1 MKKLFIVALA
11 LTASLGAF
19 AQVADDAIS
28 FSDDSIVV
36 DLNKA
41 CTFVGRVC
49 DLSSFGLG
57 VKVTGSLGGAGT
69 WSQNFTITSEI
80 PIKKIDYVCAN
91 NSSGSDYYCGSWAG
105 SLLSP
110 PTSPYVTSNAA
121 TKSNSFGEPGV
132 TSITM
137 TSPYNGY
144 NFKLNKLYLNNGVP
158 TFLNAGLTSATSI
171 LRASYRGVQRNLEN
185 FRVEIA
191 RSHRGHLDRFSEAL
205 REGIALADTK
215 NPQGKYVYSIVDWR
229 VQENARLIVVFG
241 TVLNELLTDYDDVA
255 RLKNSI
261 TAMRTL
267 VDQLRDAYGW
277 NRGLAGTVS
286 KASSSLIEVVRLEL
300 QELAS
305 IKMAM
310 GNTDFQI
317 YLDLLRVT
325 RSLQA
330 KVDAARSGDMRAQR
344 EIFDMVDLWNGK
356 LWQDEMGRLMN
367 AGPDFKNLVIPK
379 LSMLLYAIESIA
391 DLSEQNFIIPDRTT
405 FVKP

>member
-1 MKKLFIVALA
+1 MKKLIFTAFALSM
-11 LTASLGAF
+11 TLGAF
-19 AQVADDAIS
+19 AQGSPEEILS
-28 FSDDSIVV
+28 FEEDSVVV
-36 DLNKA
+36 DIQKYCVFGSNN
-41 CTFVGRVC
+41 TC
-49 DLSSFGLG
+49 DLAPLGLAVKIVGSG
-57 VKVTGSLGGAGT
+57 VKGVNIY
-69 WSQNFTITSEI
+69 QNYTITSEI
-80 PIKKIDYVCAN
+80 PVRKLELTCGI
-91 NSSGSDYYCGSWAG
+91 SSGNYYCGAWNGNAFTGGTQTSSAG
-105 SLLSP
+105 ARP
-110 PTSPYVTSNAA
+110 VRD
-121 TKSNSFGEPGV
+121 FGSPGV
-132 TSITM
+132 TTVMVNSQYTDV
-137 TSPYNGY
+137 
-144 NFKLNKLYLNNGVP
+144 LHQLRRLHLNNGVP

-171 LRASYRGVQRNLEN
+171 LRASYKGVQRNLEN

-205 REGIALADTK
+205 REGIALSEAK

-325 RSLQA
+325 RTLQA

-391 DLSEQNFIIPDRTT
+391 DLSEQNFIIPDRATLG
-405 FVKP
+405 KP

>member
-1 MKKLFIVALA
+1 MKNLFFVLYALSIS
-11 LTASLGAF
+11 TSAF
-19 AQVADDAIS
+19 AQGSPDDILS
-28 FSDDSIVV
+28 FEEDSVVV
-36 DLNKA
+36 DIQKYCVFGSNN
-41 CTFVGRVC
+41 TC
-49 DLSSFGLG
+49 DLAPLGLAVKIVGSG
-57 VKVTGSLGGAGT
+57 VKGVNIY
-69 WSQNFTITSEI
+69 QNYTITSEI
-80 PIKKIDYVCAN
+80 PVRKLELTCGV
-91 NSSGSDYYCGSWAG
+91 SGSTYYCGAWNGNAFTGGTATGVAG
-105 SLLSP
+105 ARPVRDFGSP
-110 PTSPYVTSNAA
+110 GITTVMV
-121 TKSNSFGEPGV
+121 NSQFTDV
-132 TSITM
+132 
-137 TSPYNGY
+137 
-144 NFKLNKLYLNNGVP
+144 LHQLRRLHLNNGVP

-171 LRASYRGVQRNLEN
+171 LRASYKGVQRNLEN

-277 NRGLAGTVS
+277 ERGLAGTVS

-310 GNTDFQI
+310 GSTDFQI
-317 YLDLLRVT
+317 YLDMLRVT
-325 RSLQA
+325 RTLQA

-391 DLSEQNFIIPDRTT
+391 DLSEQNFIIPDRANLG
-405 FVKP
+405 KP

>member
-1 MKKLFIVALA
+1 MKKLFIAALA
-11 LTASLGAF
+11 LTASLGAH
-19 AQVADDAIS
+19 AQATSADAIS
-28 FSDDSIVV
+28 FADDSIVV

-41 CTFVGRVC
+41 CTFVGRTC
-49 DLSSFGLG
+49 DLASFGLA
-57 VKVTGSLGGAGT
+57 VKITGSSSGAGAV
-69 WSQNFTITSEI
+69 SQNFAITSEI

-91 NSSGSDYYCGSWAG
+91 NGSDYYCGTWGG
-105 SLLSP
+105 SVLTGGAYISTLNS
-110 PTSPYVTSNAA
+110 A

-132 TSITM
+132 TSISM

-144 NFKLNKLYLNNGVP
+144 NFRLNKLYLNNGVP

-171 LRASYRGVQRNLEN
+171 LRASYKGVQRNLEN

-205 REGIALADTK
+205 REGIALTEAK
-215 NPQGKYVYSIVDWR
+215 NAQSKYLYSIVDWR

-255 RLKNSI
+255 RLQNSI

-267 VDQLRDAYGW
+267 VGQLRDSYGW

-317 YLDLLRVT
+317 YLDMLRVT
-325 RSLQA
+325 RTLQA

-391 DLSEQNFIIPDRTT
+391 DLSEQEFIIPDRATLG
-405 FVKP
+405 KP

>member
-1 MKKLFIVALA
+1 MKKLFVTALA
-11 LTASLGAF
+11 LTASMSVY
-19 AQVADDAIS
+19 AQSNAAADAIG
-28 FSDDSIVV
+28 FADDSIVV

-41 CTFVGRVC
+41 CTWSAAKVC
-49 DLSSFGLG
+49 DLAEFGLA
-57 VKVTGSLGGAGT
+57 VKITGTGGGSAGLY
-69 WSQNFTITSEI
+69 SGYTIASEI
-80 PIKKIDYVCAN
+80 PVKKIDYTCGTT
-91 NSSGSDYYCGSWAG
+91 SGYYYCGVWSGNSMTGGVYNG
-105 SLLSP
+105 SG
-110 PTSPYVTSNAA
+110 TQ
-121 TKSNSFGEPGV
+121 SNSFGEPGL
-132 TSITM
+132 TSI
-137 TSPYNGY
+137 SIAPSYAH
-144 NFKLNKLYLNNGVP
+144 KLSKIYLNNGVP

-215 NPQGKYVYSIVDWR
+215 SPQGKYTYSIVDWR

-325 RSLQA
+325 RTLQA

-356 LWQDEMGRLMN
+356 LWQDEMSRLMN

-391 DLSEQNFIIPDRTT
+391 DLSEQEFIIPDRATLG
-405 FVKP
+405 KP

>member
-1 MKKLFIVALA
+1 MKKLFIAALA
-11 LTASLGAF
+11 LTASLGAQ
-19 AQVADDAIS
+19 AQQNDPIS
-28 FSDDSIVV
+28 FTDTAIVV
-36 DLNKA
+36 DLTKA
-41 CTFVGRVC
+41 CTWTNRTC
-49 DLSSFGLG
+49 DLA
-57 VKVTGSLGGAGT
+57 SLGLAVKIVGGGKT
-69 WSQNFTITSEI
+69 YTITSEI
-80 PIKKIDYVCAN
+80 PVKKVDYTCDYIYY
-91 NSSGSDYYCGSWAG
+91 SSYYCGTWNG
-105 SLLSP
+105 
-110 PTSPYVTSNAA
+110 N
-121 TKSNSFGEPGV
+121 
-132 TSITM
+132 TM
-137 TSPYNGY
+137 TGAAGTSLKSQSKDFGDSGINQITINTDYDHTLT
-144 NFKLNKLYLNNGVP
+144 KLHLNTGIPTYLNSS
-158 TFLNAGLTSATSI
+158 LTSATNI
-171 LRASYRGVQRNLEN
+171 LKASYKGVQRNLEN

-205 REGIALADTK
+205 REGIALTDAK
-215 NPQGKYVYSIVDWR
+215 NAQGKFLYSIVDWR

-241 TVLNELLTDYDDVA
+241 TVLNELLTDYDDVS

-267 VDQLRDAYGW
+267 VGQLRDSYGW

-317 YLDLLRVT
+317 YLDMLRVT

-391 DLSEQNFIIPDRTT
+391 DLSEQEFIIPDRATLG
-405 FVKP
+405 KP

>member
-1 MKKLFIVALA
+1 MKKLFVTALA
-11 LTASLGAF
+11 LTASMSVF
-19 AQVADDAIS
+19 AQSTAADAIS
-28 FSDDSIVV
+28 FADDSIVV

-41 CTFVGRVC
+41 CTWSAAKVC
-49 DLSSFGLG
+49 DLAEFGLA
-57 VKVTGSLGGAGT
+57 VKITGSGNGSSGKYT
-69 WSQNFTITSEI
+69 SYTVSSEI
-80 PIKKIDYVCAN
+80 PIKKLDYTCGTT
-91 NSSGSDYYCGSWAG
+91 SGYFYCGTWSGG
-105 SLLSP
+105 SYSGGEY
-110 PTSPYVTSNAA
+110 SA
-121 TKSNSFGEPGV
+121 TGAQSRSFGEQGLTQLSLAP
-132 TSITM
+132 SFIT
-137 TSPYNGY
+137 T
-144 NFKLNKLYLNNGVP
+144 LNKIYLNNGVP

-171 LRASYRGVQRNLEN
+171 LRASYKGVQRNLEN

-205 REGIALADTK
+205 REGIALSETK
-215 NPQGKYVYSIVDWR
+215 NAQGKYTYSIVDWR

-317 YLDLLRVT
+317 YLDMLRVT
-325 RSLQA
+325 RTLQA

-356 LWQDEMGRLMN
+356 LWQDEMSRLMN

-391 DLSEQNFIIPDRTT
+391 DLSEQEFIIPDRATLG
-405 FVKP
+405 KP

>member
-1 MKKLFIVALA
+1 MKKIFITALV
-11 LTASLGAF
+11 LTASLGVY
-19 AQVADDAIS
+19 AQSNAAADAIG
-28 FSDDSIVV
+28 FADDSIVV

-41 CTFVGRVC
+41 CTWSAAKVC
-49 DLSSFGLG
+49 DLAEFGLA
-57 VKVTGSLGGAGT
+57 VKITGTGTGTAGFYST
-69 WSQNFTITSEI
+69 YTITSEI
-80 PIKKIDYVCAN
+80 PVKKIDYTCGAN
-91 NSSGSDYYCGSWAG
+91 SGYYYCGAWSG
-105 SLLSP
+105 NSM
-110 PTSPYVTSNAA
+110 TGGVYNAA
-121 TKSNSFGEPGV
+121 GAQSNSFGDPGL
-132 TSITM
+132 TQISIAP
-137 TSPYNGY
+137 SYSH
-144 NFKLNKLYLNNGVP
+144 KLTKLYLNNGVP

-171 LRASYRGVQRNLEN
+171 LRASYKGVQRNLEN

-205 REGIALADTK
+205 REGITLAETK
-215 NPQGKYVYSIVDWR
+215 NAQGKYLYSIVDWR

-241 TVLNELLTDYDDVA
+241 TVLNELLTDYDDVN

-277 NRGLAGTVS
+277 ERGLAGTVS

-310 GNTDFQI
+310 GSTDFQI
-317 YLDLLRVT
+317 YLDMLRVT
-325 RSLQA
+325 RTLQA

-356 LWQDEMGRLMN
+356 MWQDEMARLMN

-391 DLSEQNFIIPDRTT
+391 DLSEQEFIIPDRATLN
-405 FVKP
+405 KP